1 MTQVPELALGLE
13 QLGAIGPMT
22 VAFDRS
28 LTIRYLGPAWANADP
43 TARVGQP
50 LSSRVR
56 IVRPATPFDFDELVR
71 RATSSTFID
80 VIATGLPLRGQFLR
94 AGEDV
99 LVFLGKPWITSQA
112 DLARYGVTL
121 SDLSPSDR
129 DFLFVLQTKDV
140 SIADAAKLADRLATQ
155 RAEQRRTLQTL
166 AAQFAVTRVLA
177 EATTLE
183 DAAAGIVEALCD
195 VAGGAFGAV
204 WRVDRRE
211 GRTLFCVDTWT
222 RPGAAPGFAEA
233 TRTQQFAPM
242 EGLPG
247 RVWATGKSV
256 WLDDTTEDPTGP
268 RASAAKTAGLRSGFA
283 MPIMGTADSG
293 VSPNVAG
300 VIEIFGSDTTPLDL
314 QVLAVLDSLRSQIGQ
329 FLERRRSEEA
339 LRLSEERTRLII
351 DSALDAVVTI
361 DGRGIVQ
368 AWNRQAERTFGWTAA
383 EAIGRLLGDLIV
395 PLAQRLA
402 HQAGLERY
410 QHSRES
416 QILGRRIEMSAIH
429 RNGREFPVEVSISP
443 VTRARG
449 RDGEGG
455 PGAPPML
462 YSGFIRDITARRES
476 EEALRRAKEAAE
488 AAAAAKSDFLAT
500 MSHEIRTPM
509 NSVIGLTGLLLDT
522 PLSRTQREFAE
533 TVRGAGESLLTIIND
548 ILDFS
553 KVEAGQ
559 MELEALVFA
568 PSGVVQDV
576 VELLGPAA
584 KAHGLRL
591 VGDVDPAVPAAVVSD
606 PGRVRQVL
614 TNLVGNAVKF
624 TEQGEVRIAV
634 DVADA
639 DAQTVRVRFRVSDT
653 GVGIAP
659 DVLARLFR
667 PFSQADSSMSR
678 RYGGTG
684 LGLAICDRLARLMG
698 GTIDVASVVGQGS
711 RFTVILPMARAD
723 AVSVE
728 RARTERLAP
737 VTMVNAARGQVR
749 ALVVEDN
756 PANQMVALAML
767 KRLGVRADYVGDGAE
782 AVAAVTRVPYDVV
795 LMDCQMPHMDGYTAA
810 RHIRQAEAPGR
821 LLPIIAMTANAL
833 SGERQRCLM
842 AGMDDYLAKPV
853 RIAEVAD
860 MLARWVPAFVDA
872 PALSPPPDLPENATL
887 WARLVIVREA
897 MGEGWDDA
905 CQVFVEHSV
914 GLLDQM
920 AAAVADENWPE
931 VQRLSHSLRGGCEM
945 MGVHSGGALA
955 AAIEH
960 AVANGDTLPWNARI
974 DELQQEFQRAVHVM
988 RRLREEST

>member
-1 MTQVPELALGLE
+1 MTKIPELALGLE

-28 LTIRYLGPAWANADP
+28 LTIRYLGPGWANADP
-43 TARVGQP
+43 AARVGEP
-50 LSSRVR
+50 LASRVR
-56 IVRPATPFDFDELVR
+56 IVRPSTPFDFDELVR
-71 RATSSTFID
+71 RATSSTFVD

-94 AGEDV
+94 AGEDA
-99 LVFLGKPWITSQA
+99 LVFFGKPWITSQS

-121 SDLSPSDR
+121 TDLSLSDR
-129 DFLFVLQTKDV
+129 DFLFVLQTKDA
-140 SIADAAKLADRLATQ
+140 SIADAAKLADRLAAQ
-155 RAEQRRTLQTL
+155 RSEQRHTLQTL

-177 EATTLE
+177 DAATLE

-204 WRVDRRE
+204 WRVDRRQ

-222 RPGAAPGFAEA
+222 RPGAAPGFAEV

-256 WLDDTTEDPTGP
+256 WVDDTTEGPTGP
-268 RASAAKTAGLRSGFA
+268 RASAAKAAGLRSGFA
-283 MPIMGTADSG
+283 MPITGTTDSG

-300 VIEIFGSDTTPLDL
+300 VIEIFGSDATPLDA
-314 QVLAVLDSLRSQIGQ
+314 QSLAVLDSLRSQISQ

-351 DSALDAVVTI
+351 DSALDAVVTV
-361 DGRGIVQ
+361 DGRGIVH
-368 AWNRQAERTFGWTAA
+368 AWNAQAERTFGWTAA
-383 EAIGRLLGDLIV
+383 EAIGRLLGDLVV
-395 PLAQRLA
+395 PLAQRRA
-402 HQAGLERY
+402 HQEGLERY
-410 QHSRES
+410 QRGRES
-416 QILGRRIEMSAIH
+416 RILGQRVELSAVH
-429 RNGREFPVEVSISP
+429 RDGREFPVEVSISP

-449 RDGEGG
+449 RDGDGG
-455 PGAPPML
+455 PGGLPVL

-488 AAAAAKSDFLAT
+488 AAVAAKSDFLAT

-522 PLSRTQREFAE
+522 PLSKTQRQFAQ

-553 KVEAGQ
+553 KVDAGQ

-568 PSGVVQDV
+568 PSDLVQDV

-584 KAHGLRL
+584 KDHGLRL
-591 VGDVDPAVPAAVVSD
+591 LSEVDPAVPAAVVSD

-624 TEQGEVRIAV
+624 TERGEVRLAV

-639 DAQTVRVRFRVSDT
+639 DAQTVRVRFRITDT

-684 LGLAICDRLARLMG
+684 LGLAICDRLVRLMG
-698 GTIDVASVVGQGS
+698 GTVDADSVIGRGS
-711 RFTVILPMARAD
+711 CFTVILPMARAD
-723 AVSVE
+723 AASVQ
-728 RARTERLAP
+728 RARHDRLAP
-737 VTMVNAARGQVR
+737 VMPVNAARGQVR

-782 AVAAVTRVPYDVV
+782 AVDAVVRVPYDVV

-810 RHIRQAEAPGR
+810 RHIRQAEAAGHR
-821 LLPIIAMTANAL
+821 LPIIAMTANAL
-833 SGERQRCLM
+833 AGERERCLA

-860 MLARWVPAFVDA
+860 MLARWAPAFVDVPTS
-872 PALSPPPDLPENATL
+872 PALPELSEDATL
-887 WARLVIVREA
+887 SARINLVREA
-897 MGEGWDDA
+897 MGEGWDEA
-905 CQVFVEHSV
+905 CEMFIAHST
-914 GLLDQM
+914 GQLDQI
-920 AAAVADENWPE
+920 AAAVAADKWPE

-945 MGVHSGGALA
+945 MGAHSCGTLA
-955 AAIEH
+955 ADIEH
-960 AVANGDTLPWNARI
+960 AVANGDTLVWSARI
-974 DELQQEFQRAVHVM
+974 DALREEFQRVVQTI
-988 RRLREEST
+988 RQLREESK